1 MGLSRKGYGIHG
13 TNRPNSIGRNVS
25 HGCIRMRNHEVEEL
39 FKMVAVG
46 DQVELYDQ
54 RTPELARLFTPA
66 SLVASAGEPAGQ

>member
-1 MGLSRKGYGIHG
+1 
-13 TNRPNSIGRNVS
+13 
-25 HGCIRMRNHEVEEL
+25 
-39 FKMVAVG
+39 MVAVG